1 MSLKLWLPLT
11 SSTIENCV
19 PTKINI
25 TKNNIPD
32 SMFVDGKFGKCLQ
45 FDDTLRYISTDY
57 SLNGFTNLSFSCWLN
72 TSVDSGSYGPLIRGS
87 QKYGLC
93 FDQGD
98 GSGWRVFLWTG
109 TSTYVGI
116 INVQIPKNEWVNVV
130 ITYDGTN
137 LRTYVNGVSRG
148 VATTSGVEPI
158 YMPGILCFGHSAAMG
173 HYLKNTKITDIRI
186 YDEVLTKKEISEL
199 YKGKILHYTCNYIFG
214 NPGLINMFPN
224 TDKAK
229 AYTTNQ
235 YWNASNH
242 QNALEVEGWTTGYT
256 GGTSQNDATYAMW
269 IYDNGIPT
277 MLLRDTNTGT
287 YNTTQMYIGTSN
299 DITFKPGRYTI
310 SWDEKKDNANKHT
323 TIVIGNRNLYLENDS
338 SNTGIWERKSIQFSI
353 SENEEVHSTVR
364 FYPRKPSEGVSN
376 KVLYIKNPMLEVS
389 KNGAPPSKPIQG
401 TVYNRVCDAS
411 GFMHYGDGVFSQGNS
426 TAFGT
431 GSFEFNGINDKIITK
446 RNFDLSNFTISTW
459 LKPTDVSNSVI
470 CSCGNFKITI
480 ESGKLKVSGNE
491 TSKSLVNNTWY
502 NIVVAYSSS
511 SCKVFVNGGDNVLD
525 KAVTINSFGSDFNI
539 ATDNTNYFKGEIADF
554 RIYGTTLSDSEYV
567 LLYKAR
573 ATLDNKYNLYCS
585 QYDELTA
592 RKENYANLNNS
603 NPIGTANSNS
613 VFTATIIGEVAG
625 SNFKTYDGSTSTIT
639 NENFSGVNFAGG
651 LVTSEFIEN

>member
-11 SSTIENCV
+11 SSTIENYV

-72 TSVDSGSYGPLIRGS
+72 TSVDSSGYGPLIRGS

-98 GSGWRVFLWTG
+98 GNGWRVFLWTG
-109 TSTYVGI
+109 TETYIGI

-137 LRTYVNGVSRG
+137 LRTYVNGVSKG

-158 YMPGILCFGHSAAMG
+158 YMPGTLCLGYSAAMG
-173 HYLKNTKITDIRI
+173 HRLRNTKITDIRI
-186 YDEVLTKKEISEL
+186 YDEVLTNKEISEL

-277 MLLRDTNTGT
+277 MLLRDTNIGT
-287 YNTTQMYIGTSN
+287 YSTTRVCIETK
-299 DITFKPGRYTI
+299 DEFTFKPGTEYTI
-310 SWDEKKDNANKHT
+310 SWDEKKTNTALVT
-323 TIVIGNRNLYLENDS
+323 TTVTIGSLSISSGGS
-338 SNTGIWERKSIQFSI
+338 SNKNIWERKSINFKPTGTLTGKI
-353 SENEEVHSTVR
+353 A
-364 FYPRKPSEGVSN
+364 FYPRPISEGVTN
-376 KVLYIKNPMLEVS
+376 RDIYIKNPMLEVGKKGTAS
-389 KNGAPPSKPIQG
+389 TRTVQG
-401 TVYNRVCDAS
+401 TVYNRVGDAS
-411 GFMHYGDGVFSQGNS
+411 GFMHYGNGVFSQGNS

-431 GSFEFNGINDKIITK
+431 GSFSFNGINDKIITE

-459 LKPTDVSNSVI
+459 IKPTDISNSVI
-470 CSCGNFKITI
+470 CSCGDFNITI

-491 TSKSLVNNTWY
+491 TSKTLVNNTWY
-502 NIVVAYSSS
+502 NIVVTYSSS
-511 SCKVFVNGGDNVLD
+511 SCKVFVNGGDNVLH
-525 KAVTINSFGSDFNI
+525 KAVTISSFGSDFNI
-539 ATDNTNYFKGEIADF
+539 ATDNINYFKGEIADF
-554 RIYGTTLSDSEYV
+554 RIYGTTLSDSECI